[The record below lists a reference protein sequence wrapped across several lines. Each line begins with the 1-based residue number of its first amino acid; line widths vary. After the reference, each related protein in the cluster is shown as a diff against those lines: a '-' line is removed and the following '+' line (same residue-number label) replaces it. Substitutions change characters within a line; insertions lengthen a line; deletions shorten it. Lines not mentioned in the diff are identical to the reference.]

1 MPDNAVLEKILAAR
15 RAHPYAPE
23 KTIDELRSEH
33 AANGASVPIPAG
45 ASYEAVDANG
55 VPAEWV
61 QAAAI
66 APDRW
71 FLFLHGGGY
80 YRGSAAATRATAA
93 RISAAT
99 KARVLSIDYRLA
111 PEHPYPAAIDDAHSA
126 YHWLLAAGAD
136 PSRTFVGG
144 ISAGGGLTLAL
155 LLRLRDAGEPLPA
168 GAIPMSPWTDLT
180 QSGKSFEI
188 NAATDPIICKA
199 YLDRMA
205 ALYLGDADAKTPYA
219 SPLHGDLTKLPP
231 LLIQVGS
238 AETLLDDS
246 TEFVRKA
253 GNAKVD
259 VVYEV
264 WPEMF
269 HGWHSS
275 AHILDDAQRAIDSI
289 GDFCTQKLAD

>member
-1 MPDNAVLEKILAAR
+1 MRTASPPSGFKR
-15 RAHPYAPE
+15 RRLQL
-23 KTIDELRSEH
+23 I
-33 AANGASVPIPAG
+33 AG
-45 ASYEAVDANG
+45 FCSST
-55 VPAEWV
+55 
-61 QAAAI
+61 AAAI
-66 APDRW
+66 TA
-71 FLFLHGGGY
+71 
-80 YRGSAAATRATAA
+80 GSAAATRATAA

-99 KARVLSIDYRLA
+99 GARVLSINYRLA
-111 PEHPYPAAIDDAHSA
+111 PEHPYPAAIDDTHTA
-126 YHWLLAAGAD
+126 YHWLLATGAD

-188 NAATDPIICKA
+188 NAASDPIISKA
-199 YLDRMA
+199 YLDRMS
-205 ALYLGDADAKTPYA
+205 ALYLADADATTPYA
-219 SPLHGDLTKLPP
+219 SPLHGDLSKLPP

-253 GNAKVD
+253 ADHQVE
-259 VVYEV
+259 VAYEV
-264 WPEMF
+264 WSQMF

-275 AHILDDAQRAIDSI
+275 AHILDDAQRAIDNI
-289 GDFCTQKLAD
+289 GDFCTQQLGS